1 MRYWVGQWNLHGFY
15 PPFTAKKY
23 SLLIYRKVKGSQK
36 FVRVAVIGSNHSF
49 ATTQISRLSV
59 GKLIHIVWCM
69 TEAATSMHIR
79 PNEEFHFDKHTYILV
94 SLNYFFICHKYYTVL
109 LGSVELENSAS
120 CTEWTIFFDILQYS
134 RTTPLR
140 LTVVVARLPRYL
152 WKRYIDKKQSG
163 VKAVANNMADEIGD
177 FKFRQTR
184 TEGHGNDDSASFSVD
199 KTSIVC
205 GLDKTDR
212 SRQL

>member
-1 MRYWVGQWNLHGFY
+1 MHDWSCHKHAY
-15 PPFTAKKY
+15 PTKW
-23 SLLIYRKVKGSQK
+23 I
-36 FVRVAVIGSNHSF
+36 
-49 ATTQISRLSV
+49 
-59 GKLIHIVWCM
+59 
-69 TEAATSMHIR
+69 
-79 PNEEFHFDKHTYILV
+79 EEFHWDKNAYGEPKLFLHSRQVPYCIFRL
-94 SLNYFFICHKYYTVL
+94 
-109 LGSVELENSAS
+109 ELENSAL
-120 CTEWTIFFDILQYS
+120 CTERTIFFDILQYS

-140 LTVVVARLPRYL
+140 LTVVVVRLPRYL

-163 VKAVANNMADEIGD
+163 VKAVANNMADEISD

-184 TEGHGNDDSASFSVD
+184 TEGHGNDDSAFLSVD

>member
-1 MRYWVGQWNLHGFY
+1 MCYWVSQWNLHGFY
-15 PPFTAKKY
+15 PPFIAKKY
-23 SLLIYRKVKGSQK
+23 SLLIYRKVKGSQN
-36 FVRVAVIGSNHSF
+36 FVRAAVIGSNHSF

-69 TEAATSMHIR
+69 IEAATSMHIR
-79 PNEEFHFDKHTYILV
+79 QKWRV
-94 SLNYFFICHKYYTVL
+94 SLRQAYIYMGEPKLFLHLPQVLYCIIRLSRAGKLCFVHRENY
-109 LGSVELENSAS
+109 
-120 CTEWTIFFDILQYS
+120 FDILQYS

-140 LTVVVARLPRYL
+140 LTVVVVRLPRYL

-184 TEGHGNDDSASFSVD
+184 TEGHGNDDYASFSVD